1 MRWNATR
8 NLILAGLLLLAVRI
22 VAAGLPVR
30 AAEAP
35 AAPAASLKN
44 DFVSPP
50 ARLGTRPLW
59 FWNGPL
65 SDAKTVEIMTRSAA
79 SGYAG
84 FGILPSEK
92 MTPAFM
98 TPEFLAHYR
107 KAVETAATLGLKMC
121 LYDEFWFPSGAAG
134 GELAKRSP
142 EALSQRL
149 DMTEVSAQ
157 GPLAFR
163 QPIPRGRLMS
173 VVAMNSATLE
183 RIDLAGK
190 VRDGSLAWDVP
201 SGSWKILFFACVPD
215 GARGLVDYL
224 EPESVKKYMA
234 LTVGRYHAALGPH
247 FGKTIDSVF
256 YDEPTMHWV
265 QGGRAWTPAFNEKF
279 RRRFGRDPALLYPAL
294 WFDIGPETAAARNA
308 LFGFRAELYAD
319 GFVGTL
325 QEWCR
330 AHGVLLTGHQDQEE
344 IVNPVGLCGDLMKC
358 FRAQDI
364 PGIDQIFQ
372 YGRAS
377 RAYKVVSSAAANF
390 DRPLVMCECYGGT
403 ANMPV
408 ANLYKEAMDQF
419 AKGVNLF
426 VPHAVWYDPA
436 TMVFPPELSYR
447 DPTYGPVL
455 VDYNRYMARL
465 QRILQQGRHVADI
478 AVLYP
483 IATLQAGYRFGVGV
497 PYEGGI
503 IPPEADYMD
512 VGERLS
518 LDVRRDFTYIHPD
531 ILDQKCEV
539 RGASLHLNNPR
550 NFEDYRV
557 MILPGSRV
565 ISARSLARI
574 QAFLD
579 AGGTVIATTRLPD
592 QSAESGQDASV
603 VRMIA
608 AMFEPALKTSGA
620 ALWTVRRNAEGGRA
634 YFLPRPTAEALR
646 GVLDEALPVGD
657 VVFEKSPTVRDG
669 NLTAIHKVVDGRDIY
684 FFGNSSETPVDCPV
698 RLRGKLDLEEWDPH
712 TGQIHRI
719 ASQPAGAS
727 TRIRL
732 VLPRVQS
739 RFFVAAGAPQD
750 DRERPGR

>member
-1 MRWNATR
+1 
-8 NLILAGLLLLAVRI
+8 
-22 VAAGLPVR
+22 
-30 AAEAP
+30 
-35 AAPAASLKN
+35 
-44 DFVSPP
+44 
-50 ARLGTRPLW
+50 
-59 FWNGPL
+59 
-65 SDAKTVEIMTRSAA
+65 
-79 SGYAG
+79 
-84 FGILPSEK
+84 
-92 MTPAFM
+92 
-98 TPEFLAHYR
+98 
-107 KAVETAATLGLKMC
+107 
-121 LYDEFWFPSGAAG
+121 
-134 GELAKRSP
+134 
-142 EALSQRL
+142 
-149 DMTEVSAQ
+149 
-157 GPLAFR
+157 
-163 QPIPRGRLMS
+163 MS
-173 VVAMNSATLE
+173 VVAMNSASLE
-183 RIDLAGK
+183 RIDLTRK
-190 VRDGSLAWDVP
+190 VRDGALAWDVP
-201 SGSWKILFFACVPD
+201 AGSWKILFFACVPD

-234 LTVGRYHAALGPH
+234 LHRGTIPRGAVPH

-279 RRRFGRDPALLYPAL
+279 RRRYGRDPEPLYPVL

-325 QEWCR
+325 QEWCPV
-330 AHGVLLTGHQDQEE
+330 HGVSLTGHQDQEE

-419 AKGVNLF
+419 AKGINLF

-436 TMVFPPELSYR
+436 TIVFPPELSYR
-447 DPTYGPVL
+447 DPTYGPAL
-455 VDYNRYMARL
+455 VAYNRYMARL

-483 IATLQAGYRFGVGV
+483 IATLQAGYHFGVGV

-531 ILDQKCEV
+531 VLDQKCEV
-539 RGASLHLNNPR
+539 RGATLHLNNPR

-557 MILPGSRV
+557 IILPGSRRGQR
-565 ISARSLARI
+565 RSLARI
-574 QAFLD
+574 QAFYD
-579 AGGTVIATTRLPD
+579 AGGTVIATMRLPD
-592 QSAESGQDASV
+592 QSSEPGQDASV
-603 VRMIA
+603 VRIIT
-608 AMFEPALKTSGA
+608 AMFSRPPTTGETPPWTS
-620 ALWTVRRNAEGGRA
+620 RRNDRGGRA
-634 YFLPRPTAEALR
+634 YFLSPPSATWRFWE
-646 GVLDEALPVGD
+646 VLDATLPDGD
-657 VVFEKSPTVRDG
+657 VVFEESPTVRNG
-669 NLTAIHKVVDGRDIY
+669 NLSAIHKVVEGRDVY
-684 FFGNSSETPVDCPV
+684 FFANSSETPVDCHV
-698 RLRGKLDLEEWDPH
+698 RLRGKLVLEEWDPH
-712 TGQIHRI
+712 TGQIRRN
-719 ASQPAGAS
+719 ASQPAGDS
-727 TRIRL
+727 TRIHL
-732 VLPRVQS
+732 VLPPVQ
-739 RFFVAAGAPQD
+739 
-750 DRERPGR
+750 

>member
-1 MRWNATR
+1 MMNVCTTR
-8 NLILAGLLLLAVRI
+8 NRGAVRPVLVAI
-22 VAAGLPVR
+22 SLAAAGVAAR
-30 AAEAP
+30 ASDLKQDFLAPP
-35 AAPAASLKN
+35 AA
-44 DFVSPP
+44 
-50 ARLGTRPLW
+50 LGTRPLW

-65 SDAKTVEIMTRSAA
+65 KVATTVEIMQRSVA

-107 KAVETAATLGLKMC
+107 TALETAATLGLRMC

-134 GELAKRSP
+134 GELAKRYP

-149 DMTEVSAQ
+149 DLTAVDVN
-157 GPLAFR
+157 GPSAFR
-163 QPIPRGRLMS
+163 RVVPKGKLMS
-173 VVAMNSATLE
+173 AVAMNSRTLE
-183 RIDLAGK
+183 RVDLTART
-190 VRDGSLAWDVP
+190 RDGTLAWDVP
-201 SGSWKILFFACVPD
+201 PGSWKILFFVCVPD

-234 LTVGRYHAALGPH
+234 LTVGRYHEALAPH

-265 QGGRAWTPAFNEKF
+265 QGGRAWTPALNDKF
-279 RRRFGRDPALLYPAL
+279 RRRYGRDPEPLYPAL

-330 AHGVLLTGHQDQEE
+330 AHGVALTGHQDQEE

-364 PGIDQIFQ
+364 PGIDQIFK

-377 RAYKVVSSAAANF
+377 RAYKIVSSAAINY

-403 ANMPV
+403 QNMPV

-419 AKGVNLF
+419 AKGVNMF

-436 TMVFPPELSYR
+436 TIVFPPELSYR
-447 DPTYGPVL
+447 DPTYGPAL
-455 VDYNRYMARL
+455 PAYNRYMARL
-465 QRILQQGRHVADI
+465 QRLLQKGRHVADI

-497 PYEGGI
+497 PYEGGV

-531 ILDQKCEV
+531 ILDAKCTV
-539 RGASLHLNNPR
+539 RGASLRLANPV

-557 MILPGSRV
+557 LVVPGSRV
-565 ISARSLARI
+565 ISAKNLAKI
-574 QAFLD
+574 KAFYD
-579 AGGTVIATTRLPD
+579 AGGTIIATTRLPE
-592 QSAESGQDASV
+592 QSAESGQDAAIV
-603 VRMIA
+603 ATIGA
-608 AMFEPALKTSGA
+608 LFERPSSTNPSAP
-620 ALWTVRRNAEGGRA
+620 WTVRRNARGGRA
-634 YFLPRPTAEALR
+634 CFVPSPSAERLRAL
-646 GVLDEALPVGD
+646 LDEVLPEGD
-657 VVFEKSPTVRDG
+657 VVFEEHPAVRDG
-669 NLTAIHKVVDGRDIY
+669 NLSAIHKVVEGRDVY
-684 FFGNSSETPVDCPV
+684 FFGNSSETPVDCHV
-698 RLRGKLDLEEWDPH
+698 KLRGKHELEQWDPH
-712 TGQIHRI
+712 EGQVR
-719 ASQPAGAS
+719 AADAQPSGAS
-727 TRIRL
+727 TRLHL
-732 VLPRVQS
+732 VLPPVQS
-739 RFFVAAGAPQD
+739 RFFVAAET
-750 DRERPGR
+750 R